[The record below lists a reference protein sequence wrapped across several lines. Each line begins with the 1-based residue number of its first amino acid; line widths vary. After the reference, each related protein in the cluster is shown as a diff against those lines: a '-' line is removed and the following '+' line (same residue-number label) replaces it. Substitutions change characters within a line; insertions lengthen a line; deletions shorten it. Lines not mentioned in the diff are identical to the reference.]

1 METKAGMP
9 PPMPLVSPCLLV
21 LKGKSPLGSQS
32 APGADP
38 RPAMEGVGKGDP
50 KGVSS
55 LQEEAAGLRLPG
67 LPASPTLG
75 QAV

>member
-1 METKAGMP
+1 MKAGVP

-21 LKGKSPLGSQS
+21 LEGKSPLGSQS
-32 APGADP
+32 APGAGP
-38 RPAMEGVGKGDP
+38 RPAMEGAGKGDP

-55 LQEEAAGLRLPG
+55 LQEEAAGLHLLGP
-67 LPASPTLG
+67 PVNPTLG

>member
-1 METKAGMP
+1 
-9 PPMPLVSPCLLV
+9 
-21 LKGKSPLGSQS
+21 
-32 APGADP
+32 
-38 RPAMEGVGKGDP
+38 MEGVGKGDP